1 MEKERKSTV
10 LIHET
15 GDKKDMKMDASSR
28 KKPEFKK
35 AAVYGLLA
43 IAFAGCLYLIFRPDE
58 KKAVTEAGINNSVPQ
73 ANDAGLLGDKQ
84 KAYEQELLE
93 KKQNERK
100 NAMLSL
106 SDYWNNRD
114 SVASANPLT
123 GEGGKNRANPTV
135 TGRQNYDEIR
145 STMGNF
151 YHDDNQNEALRR
163 EIREL
168 KRDKDNAASSQDAIT
183 NDPIAMMEKSYQMAA
198 KYLPQVMPQQKPA
211 AQDTTTQRSVPKR
224 YIEPVYTTEKNV
236 VSSLTQQEEQTDQ
249 EFAASVLNGSGSQER
264 FFNGRFG
271 ESSSPSKILS
281 NSIHACIH
289 RTQIITAGSS
299 VPLRLL
305 EGIRIAGIAI
315 PPGTLLTARAG
326 IREGRLG
333 LDITSVEY
341 KGRIVPV
348 EISAYDLDGQ
358 LGLNLPYTPDV
369 NAIKEIASGMSSSA
383 GTNIVLSS
391 STGQQLM
398 SDLTKG
404 VVQGASGYLAKRIGT
419 PKVTIK
425 AGYLLFLLPKNNKN
439 N

>member
-1 MEKERKSTV
+1 MEKERKHTV

-15 GDKKDMKMDASSR
+15 EENNDMKAEASTR

-35 AAVYGLLA
+35 ALVYSLLT
-43 IAFAGCLYLIFRPDE
+43 IAFAGCLYLIFRPAE
-58 KKAVTEAGINNSVPQ
+58 NKAIPEAGLNNAVPQ
-73 ANDAGLLGDKQ
+73 ANDAGLLGDKE

-106 SDYWNNRD
+106 SDYLNKQD
-114 SVASANPLT
+114 S
-123 GEGGKNRANPTV
+123 TV
-135 TGRQNYDEIR
+135 TPSPLIGEDRGMRSNPALAGRQNYDEIQN
-145 STMGNF
+145 TLGNF

-168 KRDKDNAASSQDAIT
+168 KREKANAVSSQEV
-183 NDPIAMMEKSYQMAA
+183 NPDPLAMMEKSYQMAA

-211 AQDTTTQRSVPKR
+211 SPDTAKLVAAPKR
-224 YIEPVYTTEKNV
+224 YIEPVYTPDKNV
-236 VSSLTQQEEQTDQ
+236 VSSLNQKQGQTDQ
-249 EFAASVLNGSGSQER
+249 EFMSSVLNGPTER
-264 FFNGRFG
+264 FFDGRSADQF
-271 ESSSPSKILS
+271 SPVKVMS

-289 RTQIITAGSS
+289 RTQTITAGSS

-305 EGIRIAGIAI
+305 QGIRIAGMNI
-315 PPGTLLTARAG
+315 PPGTLLTARASV
-326 IREGRLG
+326 RDGRLG
-333 LDITSVEY
+333 LDISSVEY
-341 KGRIVPV
+341 KGSIVPV
-348 EISAYDLDGQ
+348 DISAYDLDGQ
-358 LGLNLPYTPDV
+358 LGLNLPYSPDV
-369 NAIKEIASGMSSSA
+369 NAVKEIASGMSSSA

-391 STGQQLM
+391 STGQQLI

-404 VVQGASGYLAKRIGT
+404 VVQGTAGYLAKRIGT
-419 PKVTIK
+419 AKVTVK

>member
-10 LIHET
+10 LIHEA
-15 GDKKDMKMDASSR
+15 GDKKDVKAETSGS

-58 KKAVTEAGINNSVPQ
+58 RKAITEAELNNAVPQ
-73 ANDAGLLGDKQ
+73 ANDAGLLGDKE

-114 SVASANPLT
+114 SASSANPLT
-123 GEGGKNRANPTV
+123 GEGSNNRVNPTL
-135 TGRQNYDEIR
+135 TGRQNYDEIQN
-145 STMGNF
+145 TLGNF
-151 YHDDNQNEALRR
+151 YHDDNQNEALRK
-163 EIREL
+163 EIIAL
-168 KRDKDNAASSQDAIT
+168 KREKANAASSQDAIT

-198 KYLPQVMPQQKPA
+198 KYLPQVMPQQKTA
-211 AQDTTTQRSVPKR
+211 APDTTTQRSASKR

-236 VSSLTQQEEQTDQ
+236 VSSLTQKQQQTDQ
-249 EFAASVLNGSGSQER
+249 EFAASVLNGQTER
-264 FFNGRFG
+264 FFNGRSVDQFA
-271 ESSSPSKILS
+271 PVTMMS

-289 RTQIITAGSS
+289 RTQTITAGSS
-299 VPLRLL
+299 VALRLL

-326 IREGRLG
+326 IRDGRLG
-333 LDITSVEY
+333 LEITSVEY
-341 KGRIVPV
+341 RGKIVPV

-358 LGLNLPYTPDV
+358 AGLNLPYTPDV

-383 GTNIVLSS
+383 GTNIVLGS
-391 STGQQLM
+391 STGQQLI

-404 VVQGASGYLAKRIGT
+404 VVQGASGYLAKRIGAS
-419 PKVTIK
+419 KVTVK
-425 AGYLLFLLPKNNKN
+425 AGYLLFLLPKNNKYN
-439 N
+439 

>member
-1 MEKERKSTV
+1 MEKEKKNTV

-15 GDKKDMKMDASSR
+15 GDQNSIKAER
-28 KKPEFKK
+28 TGGKKPDFKK
-35 AAVYGLLA
+35 VTVYALLA
-43 IAFAGCLYLIFRPDE
+43 IACAGCLYLIFRPAE
-58 KKAVTEAGINNSVPQ
+58 NKAIAEVGLNNAVPQ
-73 ANDAGLLGDKQ
+73 ANDAGLLGDKE

-100 NAMLSL
+100 NAMLAL
-106 SDYWNNRD
+106 SDYLNKQD
-114 SVASANPLT
+114 STAPESPLM
-123 GEGGKNRANPTV
+123 GQGSVPRANPALS
-135 TGRQNYDEIR
+135 GRQNYDEIQNTLG
-145 STMGNF
+145 SF
-151 YHDDNQNEALRR
+151 YHDDNQNEALRK

-168 KRDKDNAASSQDAIT
+168 KREKANALSSPDPVV

-198 KYLPQVMPQQKPA
+198 KYLPQVMPQQKIPA
-211 AQDTTTQRSVPKR
+211 PDTIRQQTIPKR

-236 VSSLTQQEEQTDQ
+236 VSSLTQKGEQTDQ
-249 EFAASVLNGSGSQER
+249 EFEASVLNGQQER
-264 FFNGRFG
+264 FFNGHSVNRVA
-271 ESSSPSKILS
+271 PTKMVS

-289 RTQIITAGSS
+289 RTQTITAGSS
-299 VPLRLL
+299 VALRLL
-305 EGIRIAGIAI
+305 QGIRIGGIGI

-326 IREGRLG
+326 IRDGRLG
-333 LDITSVEY
+333 LEISSVEY
-341 KGRIVPV
+341 KGNILPV

-369 NAIKEIASGMSSSA
+369 NAMKEIASGMSSSA

-391 STGQQLM
+391 STGQQLI

-404 VVQGASGYLAKRIGT
+404 VVQGTTGYLAKRIGT
-419 PKVTIK
+419 PKITVK

>member
-1 MEKERKSTV
+1 MEKEKKSTV
-10 LIHET
+10 LIHDV
-15 GDKKDMKMDASSR
+15 GGKKDAKVETSAR

-58 KKAVTEAGINNSVPQ
+58 KKVITEAGLNNAVPQ
-73 ANDAGLLGDKQ
+73 ANDAGLLGDKE

-106 SDYWNNRD
+106 SDYWNKGD
-114 SVASANPLT
+114 SASSANPLT
-123 GEGGKNRANPTV
+123 GDGGKSRANPTL
-135 TGRQNYDEIR
+135 TGRQNYDEIQN
-145 STMGNF
+145 TLGNF
-151 YHDDNQNEALRR
+151 YHDDNQNEALRK
-163 EIREL
+163 EIIAL
-168 KRDKDNAASSQDAIT
+168 KREKANAASSQDAIT

-198 KYLPQVMPQQKPA
+198 KYLPQVMPQQKA
-211 AQDTTTQRSVPKR
+211 AAPDTTTQQRVPKR
-224 YIEPVYTTEKNV
+224 YIEPVYTTERNV
-236 VSSLTQQEEQTDQ
+236 VSSLTPKQQQTDQ
-249 EFAASVLNGSGSQER
+249 EFVAAVLNGGQER
-264 FFNGRFG
+264 FFNGRSVDQFA
-271 ESSSPSKILS
+271 PVKVMS

-289 RTQIITAGSS
+289 RTQTITAGSS

-326 IREGRLG
+326 IRDGRLG
-333 LDITSVEY
+333 LEISSVEY
-341 KGRIVPV
+341 KGKIVPV

-358 LGLNLPYTPDV
+358 IGLNLPYTPDV

-391 STGQQLM
+391 STGQQLI

-404 VVQGASGYLAKRIGT
+404 VVQGASGYLAKRIGAS
-419 PKVTIK
+419 KVTVK

>member
-10 LIHET
+10 LIHEA
-15 GDKKDMKMDASSR
+15 GGKKDMKVDASTR

-35 AAVYGLLA
+35 AAIYGLLA

-58 KKAVTEAGINNSVPQ
+58 KKVITEAGLNNALPQ
-73 ANDAGLLGDKQ
+73 ANDAGLLGDKE

-106 SDYWNNRD
+106 SDYWNSRD
-114 SVASANPLT
+114 SVASTNPLT
-123 GEGGKNRANPTV
+123 GEGGKNRANPTL
-135 TGRQNYDEIR
+135 TSRQNYEEIQNTLG
-145 STMGNF
+145 SF
-151 YHDDNQNEALRR
+151 YHDDNEKETLRK

-168 KRDKDNAASSQDAIT
+168 KREKANAASSQDAIT

-211 AQDTTTQRSVPKR
+211 ASDTIKQHPVSKR
-224 YIEPVYTTEKNV
+224 YIEPVYMTEKSV
-236 VSSLTQQEEQTDQ
+236 VSSLTQRQQQTDQ
-249 EFAASVLNGSGSQER
+249 EFVASVLNGGQER
-264 FFNGRFG
+264 FFNGGIG
-271 ESSSPSKILS
+271 ESSAVSKILS

-289 RTQIITAGSS
+289 RTQTITVGSS
-299 VPLRLL
+299 IPLRLL

-326 IREGRLG
+326 IRDGRLG
-333 LDITSVEY
+333 LEISSVEY
-341 KGRIVPV
+341 KGKIVPV

-358 LGLNLPYTPDV
+358 PGLNLPYTPDV

-391 STGQQLM
+391 STGQQLI

-404 VVQGASGYLAKRIGT
+404 VVQGASGYLAKRIGA
-419 PKVTIK
+419 PKVTVK
-425 AGYLLFLLPKNNKN
+425 AGYLLFLLPKNNKYN
-439 N
+439 